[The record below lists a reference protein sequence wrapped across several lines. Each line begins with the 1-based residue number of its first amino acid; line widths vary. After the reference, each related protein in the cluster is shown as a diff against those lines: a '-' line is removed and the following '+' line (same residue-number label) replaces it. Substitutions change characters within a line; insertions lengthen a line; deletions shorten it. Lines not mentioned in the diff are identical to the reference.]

1 MKILVIGSEGYLGT
15 ALCPEL
21 ERRGHEVRRVDALLW
36 GQKPHKDCC
45 VVGRNEPMA
54 LTKDWPEVI
63 IYLAALA
70 HDTSNRI
77 PRGMIMNEN
86 ALKPAAMAQRALDLG
101 IRFIAVSSL
110 SVFDKGASAYPSS
123 KRLLESRLAKLGSW
137 RGIDV
142 VRFGTLFGTTRD
154 TTVDSFRPHLL
165 LNSMMLDSIAHGRI
179 RVNGPLLQRPVLH
192 LEQAVGTLASMVEDR
207 PGCTVQNRFL
217 CSGCLSSYAR
227 AVTAVAPAEIQYELA
242 ASDSRDYGWYPRLY
256 EDCGTLP
263 VLQYHLRG
271 LRNFVC
277 AHEGDL
283 LHLRDTA
290 FSRLYENLGLRA

>member
-1 MKILVIGSEGYLGT
+1 MRILVVGSEGYLGT
-15 ALCPEL
+15 ALCPAL
-21 ERRGHEVRRVDALLW
+21 ERAGHEVRRVDALVW
-36 GQKPHKDCC
+36 GQRPHPACRIVDRSSILGMDVYWTE
-45 VVGRNEPMA
+45 VV
-54 LTKDWPEVI
+54 

-77 PRGMIMNEN
+77 PRGMVMKEN
-86 ALKPAAMAQRALDLG
+86 ALKPAELARHCLDNR

-123 KRLLESRLAKLGSW
+123 KRLLESRLAKLGAW

-242 ASDSRDYGWYPRLY
+242 ASDSRDYGWYPSLD

-263 VLQYHLRG
+263 VLQFQLKS

-277 AHEGDL
+277 AHEEDL
-283 LHLRDTA
+283 LHIRDTA
-290 FSRLYENLGLRA
+290 FSRLYDNLGLK